1 MDQEKIMKRRMIR
14 AIVLFIF
21 TFIAMLVFIGLYI
34 DETKRTQETYVA
46 QYKDNLMHVS
56 EDITS
61 YLNNEGDLD
70 MRYMRIVSDMSSA
83 NSFAFLVE
91 DYEKEKVT
99 INQLNACVIKYP
111 EQTKQKL
118 PELKT
123 AIDDILANLDKGYK
137 EADDFVSSIDKK
149 GR

>member
-1 MDQEKIMKRRMIR
+1 MNQEKIMKRRMIR

-61 YLNNEGDLD
+61 YLAQSEQVPSVK
-70 MRYMRIVSDMSSA
+70 RRTWQRSKPARSIRASMSR
-83 NSFAFLVE
+83 
-91 DYEKEKVT
+91 
-99 INQLNACVIKYP
+99 P
-111 EQTKQKL
+111 WG
-118 PELKT
+118 T
-123 AIDDILANLDKGYK
+123 AAMLR
-137 EADDFVSSIDKK
+137 